1 MLRRYIFETKTSR
14 AGVAPLLVF
23 GNSSGDLSMAQY
35 ALQHGGRAYMLLCD
49 DTERDYGNPETAASF
64 AETCRALGFETIS
77 MRDEFETIYKTDAVK
92 TAFAQGQAA

>member
-1 MLRRYIFETKTSR
+1 MFVQFLKLRQICSPSGTDASLLNYAIYKNKYR
-14 AGVAPLLVF
+14 A
-23 GNSSGDLSMAQY
+23 MAF
-35 ALQHGGRAYMLLCD
+35 MLLCD